1 MTRQWKGGG
10 FYVLT
15 SQISFPPIVR
25 RQKSF
30 YLLCCFL
37 LVGVGRVLGAKS
49 DNRVVLQLPY
59 TPQFQFAGYYAAQ
72 MKGYFQQQGLEV
84 ELRHG
89 ENSGRVIPEVLEG
102 RAQYGV
108 SPTTVLLERLKG
120 APLVAVAAVFQHSP
134 FALATKQGAGYSTL
148 DSLAGKRVALNSKE
162 RFPEVYAM
170 FAAEGMRSGT
180 FEIVPDVVGVS
191 EVETGAAEAMIA
203 FVTDGPYFYRLAG
216 RPLLLIR
223 PVDYGVDFYGD
234 LLFTTEAEANDQPE
248 RVAAMGRAVVAGW
261 QYAVEHPEEMIH
273 WILANQPARPARIT
287 EDFLRFEA
295 AETLKLIN
303 ASLVAIGHMNPG
315 RWKTIATHYVK
326 AGLVPNAQR
335 LEGFLFRDK
344 TDTAVWLTWLV
355 PILGVTLGVALLYW
369 LANARL
375 KKLVELRTR
384 ELQESEQRQREV
396 FDLAPVPIVVENYEA
411 LVPELAKIRAA
422 GITDLR
428 AYLAERPDLM
438 KQLHKMK
445 RVIAVNRVALARIG
459 FALVEETN
467 RNLADIMTEQG
478 YLLFIEELVALWSGV
493 DRLTHETSYVSK
505 SGEKLHALLN
515 WEVNRRKDGTCDLAN
530 VRLVFTEITD
540 RKLAE
545 SALRLSE
552 ERYRQLF
559 ELSPVAMLEFDYR
572 AVPGWF
578 RQLRAEGVTDLA
590 AHLAAHPELR
600 PLVLKHSPLLQ
611 VNLATVRVSGARSK
625 EELHQRIAEVFT
637 PEAVEARC
645 QNMARLWEGH
655 DHASGEIPLR
665 SLDGTVRHFYYFW
678 RMPRDDGQLSFG
690 RTQTALVEITEQH
703 RAQTALRESE
713 ERYRSLFEATPNPM
727 YIFDLVTLAFVAV
740 NDAAVRK
747 YGYTREE
754 FLAMDI
760 MQIRPAEE
768 AVRLRREIPRYT
780 DGGELVSQVWRHQL
794 KNGTIIQVEVST
806 RMLTISGRR
815 SVLVVPFDITER
827 LSAEQALRESETRYR
842 ELFEKAPAGVYRSS
856 PDGYFLAANPALATM
871 LGYATPQELMDIDT
885 SNKGASLYVQVGRRA
900 DFLAN
905 IAGSGHVENFE
916 SEVRRKDGST
926 IWISENVRQV
936 RDAGGRILYHE
947 GFVSDITPRR
957 RLEGE
962 MLRASKLEAVGIL
975 AGGIAHDFN
984 NILTVVLGNIT
995 LAEMD
1000 SGAQGAVVKMLRDA
1014 KRATLRARDLT
1025 QQLLTFAKG
1034 GSPVRSAVNLAELL
1048 SESAGFAL
1056 HGAKARGEF
1065 SFAPDLWPAD
1075 ADKGQIGQVVQNL
1088 VINSVQAMP
1097 EGGIVRVG
1105 AVNMAVPPEVAP
1117 PQLAPG
1123 RYVRISVSDTGVGI
1137 APEHLAKIFDPYFT
1151 TKQQGSGLGLATVY
1165 SIAKKHQGHIE
1176 VESRLGCGTTF
1187 HLWLPAAPAEEVAA
1201 NNRPALPAKMKARV
1215 LFMDDEPAIRNMAG
1229 MFLGRLGIDFEL
1241 AADGAAAVMKYKAAQ
1256 AAGLPFDLVITDL
1269 TVPGGMGGREA
1280 MEQLVAFDP
1289 KVRAIV
1295 SSGYSRDPVLANY
1308 KAHGFCGILPKP
1320 YSLDQLQ
1327 EALREVVV
1335 A

>member
-15 SQISFPPIVR
+15 SQISFPTIVR

-59 TPQFQFAGYYAAQ
+59 THQFQFAGLYAAQ
-72 MKGYFQQQGLEV
+72 AKGFFRAAGLEV
-84 ELRHG
+84 ELRTG
-89 ENSGRVIPEVLEG
+89 DSSRRPVDEVLAG
-102 RAQYGV
+102 RAQYGI
-108 SPTTVLLERLKG
+108 TGNGVLLARLNSK
-120 APLVAVAAVFQHSP
+120 PLVAVAVIFQHSP
-134 FALATKQGAGYSTL
+134 FLIVTRPGISTPTDL
-148 DSLAGKRVALNSKE
+148 VGRRISSESAA
-162 RFPEVYAM
+162 RFPELPAM
-170 FAAEGMRSGT
+170 FWAEGIKQSQFEVVPPRWDALTLLDSG
-180 FEIVPDVVGVS
+180 VD
-191 EVETGAAEAMIA
+191 AMA
-203 FVTDGPYFYRLAG
+203 GFSTNTPYDLERARVKFQV
-216 RPLLLIR
+216 IR
-223 PVDYGVDFYGD
+223 PADYGVDFYGD
-234 LLFTTEAEANDQPE
+234 TLFTSEDEARLHPE
-248 RVAAMGRAVVAGW
+248 RAVALRHALKQGW
-261 QYAVEHPEEMIH
+261 EYAIAHQTEMID
-273 WILANQPARPARIT
+273 WILRELPDRPARVT
-287 EDFLRFEA
+287 RERLRFEA
-295 AETLKLIN
+295 AEVARLVN
-303 ASLVAIGHMNPG
+303 ADLVEVGHMNPG
-315 RWKTIATHYVK
+315 RWHAMAKTLVQL
-326 AGLVPNAQR
+326 GLAPDLLR
-335 LEGFLFRDK
+335 LDGFLFREPVPRSESVG
-344 TDTAVWLTWLV
+344 VWLAGALAVATV
-355 PILGVTLGVALLYW
+355 VALLYW

-428 AYLAERPDLM
+428 AYLAERPDLV

-445 RVIAVNRVALARIG
+445 RVIAANRVALARAG

-467 RNLADIMTEQG
+467 RNLANIMTEQG

-493 DRLTHETSYVSK
+493 DRLTQETSYVSK

-645 QNMARLWEGH
+645 QNMGRLWEGH

-740 NDAAVRK
+740 NDAAVCK

-768 AVRLRREIPRYT
+768 AVRLHRALPRYA
-780 DGGELVSQVWRHQL
+780 DGGEFVSQVWRHQL

-806 RMLTISGRR
+806 RVLTISGRR

-827 LSAEQALRESETRYR
+827 MTAEQALSESETRYR
-842 ELFEKAPAGVYRSS
+842 ELFEKAPVGVYRSS

-885 SNKGASLYVQVGRRA
+885 SNKGAPLYVSAGRRA

-905 IAGSGHVENFE
+905 IAGSGHLESFE

-957 RLEGE
+957 QLEGE

-1000 SGAQGAVVKMLRDA
+1000 SGAQGAVVEMLRDA

-1056 HGAKARGEF
+1056 HGAKVRGEF
-1065 SFAPDLWPAD
+1065 SFAPDLWSAD

-1137 APEHLAKIFDPYFT
+1137 APEHLANIFDPYFT

-1165 SIAKKHQGHIE
+1165 SIAKKHRGHIE
-1176 VESRLGCGTTF
+1176 VESRLGRGTTF
-1187 HLWLPAAPAEEVAA
+1187 HLWLPAASAEEVAA

-1241 AADGAAAVMKYKAAQ
+1241 AADGAAAVMRYKAAQ
-1256 AAGLPFDLVITDL
+1256 TAGLPFDLVITDL

-1327 EALREVVV
+1327 EALREVIV